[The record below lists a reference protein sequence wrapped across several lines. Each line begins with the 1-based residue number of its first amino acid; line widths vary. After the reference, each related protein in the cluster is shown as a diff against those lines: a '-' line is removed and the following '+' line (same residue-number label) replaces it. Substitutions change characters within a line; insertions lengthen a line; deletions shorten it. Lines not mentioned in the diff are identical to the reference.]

1 MILDAHEPGV
11 ADALF
16 SAPFGLFGRQKIKA
30 MIGRKLIR
38 AELPLELSQLQ
49 PASLD
54 LRLSKEAYRVRAS
67 FLPGR
72 ERTVRDRLKSLNAE
86 PVSLAGKG
94 AVLEKGIVYVARL
107 MERLELRPN
116 LSGAANPKSST
127 GRIDIFTRLIV
138 DGGEAFDDVPLD
150 YKGEL
155 WLEISPRSFS
165 VRVKAGT
172 KLNQVRFRSRHSNQI
187 KDKHTFALDDAGIR
201 KRHSLSPLVD
211 GELELREGLVLRVD
225 LGGLGENVVGYRA
238 IKNSDVIDVNRLRGY
253 AMEDFWEPIY
263 AGEDRRLILDP
274 DQFYIL
280 ASREK
285 VQIPSDLAAEMA
297 PIPRSPPPP
306 SFSVR
311 VKAGTKLNQVR
322 FRSRHS
328 NQIKDKHTFALDD
341 AGIRKRHSL
350 SPLVD
355 GELEL
360 REGLV
365 LRVDLGGLG
374 ENVVGYR
381 AIKNSDV
388 IDVNRLR
395 GYAMEDFWEPIYAGE
410 DRRLIL
416 DPDQFYILASREKV
430 QIPSD
435 LAAEMA
441 PIDPAIGE
449 FRVHYAGFFDPGF
462 GQGKD
467 GRPSARAVLEVR
479 SRDVPFL
486 LEDSQPVGRLVY
498 EKLAGLPDALYGADA
513 TSNYQHQGL
522 KLSKHFRA

>member
-1 MILDAHEPGV
+1 MTPARTPLPHILDAHEPAV
-11 ADALF
+11 AEALF
-16 SAPFGLFGRQKIKA
+16 SAPFGLLGRQKIKA

-38 AELPLELSQLQ
+38 AEIPLELSQLQ

-72 ERTVRDRLKSLNAE
+72 GVAVRDRLKSLNAE

-138 DGGEAFDDVPLD
+138 DRGEAFDDVPLE

-165 VRVKAGT
+165 VRVRAGT
-172 KLNQVRFRSRHSNQI
+172 KLNQVRFRSRHPQQR
-187 KDKHTFALDDAGIR
+187 DRRTFSLDDADLR
-201 KRHSLSPLVD
+201 KRRLGRELTDGPLD
-211 GELELREGLVLRVD
+211 LREGVVLRVD
-225 LGGLGENVVGYRA
+225 LGGLGEPVVGYRA
-238 IKNSDVIDVNRLRGY
+238 IRNSDVIDVSRIGGY
-253 AMEDFWEPIY
+253 AIEDFWEPIH
-263 AGEDRRLILDP
+263 ARP
-274 DQFYIL
+274 
-280 ASREK
+280 
-285 VQIPSDLAAEMA
+285 
-297 PIPRSPPPP
+297 
-306 SFSVR
+306 
-311 VKAGTKLNQVR
+311 
-322 FRSRHS
+322 
-328 NQIKDKHTFALDD
+328 
-341 AGIRKRHSL
+341 
-350 SPLVD
+350 
-355 GELEL
+355 
-360 REGLV
+360 
-365 LRVDLGGLG
+365 
-374 ENVVGYR
+374 
-381 AIKNSDV
+381 
-388 IDVNRLR
+388 
-395 GYAMEDFWEPIYAGE
+395 

-441 PIDPAIGE
+441 PIDPAFGE

-462 GQGKD
+462 GQGAD

-486 LEDSQPVGRLVY
+486 LEDGQPVGRLVY
-498 EKLAGLPDALYGADA
+498 EKLAGPPDALYGADA
-513 TSNYQHQGL
+513 TSSYQHQGL
-522 KLSKHFRA
+522 KLSKHFRL

>member
-1 MILDAHEPGV
+1 MTPPRTPLPVILDAHEPGV

-38 AELPLELSQLQ
+38 AEIPIETSQLQ

-54 LRLSKEAYRVRAS
+54 LRLSKEAYRVRSS

-72 ERTVRDRLKSLNAE
+72 GVAVRERLKSLNAE

-138 DGGEAFDDVPLD
+138 DRGEAFDDVPLE

-172 KLNQVRFRSRHSNQI
+172 KLNQVRFRSRHPQQR
-187 KDKHTFALDDAGIR
+187 DRRTFSLDDADLR
-201 KRHSLSPLVD
+201 RRNLASPLID
-211 GELELREGLVLRVD
+211 GPLDLREGVVVRID
-225 LGGLGENVVGYRA
+225 LGGLSEPVVGYRA
-238 IKNSDVIDVNRLRGY
+238 IKNSDVVDVNRLRGY
-253 AMEDFWEPIY
+253 RIEDFWEPIH
-263 AGEDRRLILDP
+263 AREDGRLILDP

-285 VQIPSDLAAEMA
+285 VQIP
-297 PIPRSPPPP
+297 P
-306 SFSVR
+306 
-311 VKAGTKLNQVR
+311 
-322 FRSRHS
+322 
-328 NQIKDKHTFALDD
+328 
-341 AGIRKRHSL
+341 
-350 SPLVD
+350 
-355 GELEL
+355 
-360 REGLV
+360 
-365 LRVDLGGLG
+365 
-374 ENVVGYR
+374 
-381 AIKNSDV
+381 
-388 IDVNRLR
+388 
-395 GYAMEDFWEPIYAGE
+395 
-410 DRRLIL
+410 
-416 DPDQFYILASREKV
+416 
-430 QIPSD
+430 D

-441 PIDPAIGE
+441 PIDPAFGE

-462 GQGKD
+462 GRGED

-486 LEDSQPVGRLVY
+486 LEDGQPVGRLVY
-498 EKLAGLPDALYGADA
+498 EKLAGPPDALYGADS
-513 TSNYQHQGL
+513 TSSYQHQGL
-522 KLSKHFRA
+522 KLSKHFRT

>member
-38 AELPLELSQLQ
+38 AELPLESSQLQ

-172 KLNQVRFRSRHSNQI
+172 KLNQVRFRSRHPQQR
-187 KDKHTFALDDAGIR
+187 DRHTFTLDDSDLR
-201 KRHSLSPLVD
+201 KRHLASSLVDSPLD
-211 GELELREGLVLRVD
+211 LREGVVLRVD

-253 AMEDFWEPIY
+253 AMEDFWEPI
-263 AGEDRRLILDP
+263 
-274 DQFYIL
+274 
-280 ASREK
+280 
-285 VQIPSDLAAEMA
+285 
-297 PIPRSPPPP
+297 
-306 SFSVR
+306 
-311 VKAGTKLNQVR
+311 
-322 FRSRHS
+322 H
-328 NQIKDKHTFALDD
+328 
-341 AGIRKRHSL
+341 
-350 SPLVD
+350 
-355 GELEL
+355 
-360 REGLV
+360 
-365 LRVDLGGLG
+365 
-374 ENVVGYR
+374 
-381 AIKNSDV
+381 
-388 IDVNRLR
+388 
-395 GYAMEDFWEPIYAGE
+395 AGE

-486 LEDSQPVGRLVY
+486 LEDGQPVGRLVY

-513 TSNYQHQGL
+513 TSSYQHQGL

>member
-1 MILDAHEPGV
+1 MTPPRTPLPVILDAHEPGV

-30 MIGRKLIR
+30 MIGRKLIQ
-38 AELPLELSQLQ
+38 AEIPVEPSQLQ

-54 LRLSKEAYRVRAS
+54 LRLSKEAYRVRSS

-72 ERTVRDRLKSLNAE
+72 ERSVRERLESLNAE

-138 DGGEAFDDVPLD
+138 DRGEAFDEVPLD

-172 KLNQVRFRSRHSNQI
+172 KLNQVRFRSRNSQQR
-187 KDKHTFALDDAGIR
+187 DKHTFTLDDAEIR
-201 KRHSLSPLVD
+201 KRHLASSLVDSPLD
-211 GELELREGLVLRVD
+211 LREGVVLRVD
-225 LGGLGENVVGYRA
+225 LGGLGEPVVGYRA
-238 IKNSDVIDVNRLRGY
+238 IRNSDVIDVNRLRGY
-253 AMEDFWEPIY
+253 AMEDFWEPIR
-263 AGEDRRLILDP
+263 AREDRRLILDP

-280 ASREK
+280 ASRE
-285 VQIPSDLAAEMA
+285 
-297 PIPRSPPPP
+297 R
-306 SFSVR
+306 
-311 VKAGTKLNQVR
+311 
-322 FRSRHS
+322 
-328 NQIKDKHTFALDD
+328 
-341 AGIRKRHSL
+341 
-350 SPLVD
+350 
-355 GELEL
+355 
-360 REGLV
+360 
-365 LRVDLGGLG
+365 
-374 ENVVGYR
+374 
-381 AIKNSDV
+381 
-388 IDVNRLR
+388 
-395 GYAMEDFWEPIYAGE
+395 
-410 DRRLIL
+410 
-416 DPDQFYILASREKV
+416 V

-486 LEDSQPVGRLVY
+486 LEDGQPVGRLVY
-498 EKLAGLPDALYGADA
+498 EKLAGLPDTLYGADA

-522 KLSKHFRA
+522 KLSKHFRD

>member
-1 MILDAHEPGV
+1 LTPARTPLPHILDAHEPAV
-11 ADALF
+11 AEALF
-16 SAPFGLFGRQKIKA
+16 SAPFGLLGRQKIKA

-38 AELPLELSQLQ
+38 AEIPLESSQLQ

-72 ERTVRDRLKSLNAE
+72 GVAVRDRLKSLNAE

-138 DGGEAFDDVPLD
+138 DRGEAFDDVPLE

-165 VRVKAGT
+165 VRVRAGT
-172 KLNQVRFRSRHSNQI
+172 KLNQVRFRSRHPQQR
-187 KDKHTFALDDAGIR
+187 DRRTFSLDDADLR
-201 KRHSLSPLVD
+201 KRRLGRELTDGPLD
-211 GELELREGLVLRVD
+211 LREGVVLRVD
-225 LGGLGENVVGYRA
+225 LGGLGEPVVGYRA
-238 IKNSDVIDVNRLRGY
+238 IRNSDVIDVSRIGGY
-253 AMEDFWEPIY
+253 AIEDFWEPIH
-263 AGEDRRLILDP
+263 ARPDRRLILDP

-285 VQIPSDLAAEMA
+285 VQIP
-297 PIPRSPPPP
+297 P
-306 SFSVR
+306 
-311 VKAGTKLNQVR
+311 
-322 FRSRHS
+322 
-328 NQIKDKHTFALDD
+328 
-341 AGIRKRHSL
+341 
-350 SPLVD
+350 
-355 GELEL
+355 
-360 REGLV
+360 
-365 LRVDLGGLG
+365 
-374 ENVVGYR
+374 
-381 AIKNSDV
+381 
-388 IDVNRLR
+388 
-395 GYAMEDFWEPIYAGE
+395 
-410 DRRLIL
+410 
-416 DPDQFYILASREKV
+416 
-430 QIPSD
+430 D

-441 PIDPAIGE
+441 PIDPAFGE

-462 GQGKD
+462 GQGAD

-486 LEDSQPVGRLVY
+486 LEDGQPVGRLVY
-498 EKLAGLPDALYGADA
+498 EKLAGPPDTLYGADA
-513 TSNYQHQGL
+513 TSSYQHQGL
-522 KLSKHFRA
+522 KLSKHFRL

>member
-1 MILDAHEPGV
+1 MTPRTPLPHILDSHEPGV

-16 SAPFGLFGRQKIKA
+16 SAPFGLFGRQKIRA

-38 AELPLELSQLQ
+38 ADVPLEPSQLQ

-54 LRLSKEAYRVRAS
+54 LRLSKEAYRVRSS

-72 ERTVRDRLKSLNAE
+72 EHTVRDRLKSLNAE

-94 AVLEKGIVYVARL
+94 AVLEKGIVYIARL

-150 YKGEL
+150 YQGEL

-165 VRVKAGT
+165 VRVKAGS
-172 KLNQVRFRSRHSNQI
+172 KLSQVRFRSRHPQQR
-187 KDKHTFALDDAGIR
+187 DRHTFTLEDAEIR
-201 KRHSLSPLVD
+201 KRHLACSLVDSPLD
-211 GELELREGLVLRVD
+211 LREGVVLRVD
-225 LGGLGENVVGYRA
+225 LGGLGEFVVGYQA

-253 AMEDFWEPIY
+253 AVEDFWEPIR
-263 AGEDRRLILDP
+263 AREDRRLILDP

-280 ASREK
+280 ASRER
-285 VQIPSDLAAEMA
+285 VQIP
-297 PIPRSPPPP
+297 
-306 SFSVR
+306 
-311 VKAGTKLNQVR
+311 N
-322 FRSRHS
+322 
-328 NQIKDKHTFALDD
+328 
-341 AGIRKRHSL
+341 
-350 SPLVD
+350 
-355 GELEL
+355 
-360 REGLV
+360 
-365 LRVDLGGLG
+365 
-374 ENVVGYR
+374 
-381 AIKNSDV
+381 
-388 IDVNRLR
+388 
-395 GYAMEDFWEPIYAGE
+395 
-410 DRRLIL
+410 
-416 DPDQFYILASREKV
+416 
-430 QIPSD
+430 D

-486 LEDSQPVGRLVY
+486 LEDGQPVGRLVY
-498 EKLAGLPDALYGADA
+498 EKLAGPADALYGADA
-513 TSNYQHQGL
+513 TSSYQHQGL
-522 KLSKHFRA
+522 KLSKHFRS

>member
-1 MILDAHEPGV
+1 MTPRRTPLPHILDSDEPGV

-16 SAPFGLFGRQKIKA
+16 SAPFGLFGRQKIRA
-30 MIGRKLIR
+30 MIGRKLIW
-38 AELPLELSQLQ
+38 AETEIEPSQLQ

-54 LRLSKEAYRVRAS
+54 LRLSKEAYRVRSS

-72 ERTVRDRLKSLNAE
+72 EHSVRDRLKSLNAE

-138 DGGEAFDDVPLD
+138 DGGEAFDEAPLG
-150 YKGEL
+150 YQGEL

-172 KLNQVRFRSRHSNQI
+172 KLNQIRFRSRNSKQQGR
-187 KDKHTFALDDAGIR
+187 HTFTLDDAEIR
-201 KRHSLSPLVD
+201 KRHLAWPLVD
-211 GELELREGLVLRVD
+211 GPLDLREGVVLRVD
-225 LGGLGENVVGYRA
+225 LGGLGESVVGYQA

-253 AMEDFWEPIY
+253 DVEDFWEPIR
-263 AGEDRRLILDP
+263 AREDRRLILDP

-280 ASREK
+280 ASRE
-285 VQIPSDLAAEMA
+285 
-297 PIPRSPPPP
+297 R
-306 SFSVR
+306 
-311 VKAGTKLNQVR
+311 
-322 FRSRHS
+322 
-328 NQIKDKHTFALDD
+328 
-341 AGIRKRHSL
+341 
-350 SPLVD
+350 
-355 GELEL
+355 
-360 REGLV
+360 
-365 LRVDLGGLG
+365 
-374 ENVVGYR
+374 
-381 AIKNSDV
+381 
-388 IDVNRLR
+388 
-395 GYAMEDFWEPIYAGE
+395 
-410 DRRLIL
+410 
-416 DPDQFYILASREKV
+416 V

-462 GQGKD
+462 GQGND
-467 GRPSARAVLEVR
+467 GRASARAVLEVR

-486 LEDSQPVGRLVY
+486 LEDGQPVGRLVY
-498 EKLAGLPDALYGADA
+498 EKLAGPPDTLYGADA
-513 TSNYQHQGL
+513 TSSYQHQGL
-522 KLSKHFRA
+522 KLSKHFRG

>member
-1 MILDAHEPGV
+1 LTPPRTPLPVILDPHEPGV
-11 ADALF
+11 AEALF

-38 AELPLELSQLQ
+38 AEIPLEPSQLQ

-54 LRLSKEAYRVRAS
+54 LRLSKEAYRVRSS

-72 ERTVRDRLKSLNAE
+72 ERTVRERLKSLNGE

-172 KLNQVRFRSRHSNQI
+172 KLNQVRFRSRHPQQR
-187 KDKHTFALDDAGIR
+187 DRHTFTLDDAELR
-201 KRHSLSPLVD
+201 KRHLAAPLVD
-211 GELELREGLVLRVD
+211 SSLDIREGVVLRVD
-225 LGGLGENVVGYRA
+225 LGGVGESVVGYRA
-238 IKNSDVIDVNRLRGY
+238 IKNSDVVDVNRLRGY
-253 AMEDFWEPIY
+253 AIEDFWEPIH
-263 AGEDRRLILDP
+263 AR
-274 DQFYIL
+274 
-280 ASREK
+280 
-285 VQIPSDLAAEMA
+285 
-297 PIPRSPPPP
+297 
-306 SFSVR
+306 
-311 VKAGTKLNQVR
+311 
-322 FRSRHS
+322 
-328 NQIKDKHTFALDD
+328 
-341 AGIRKRHSL
+341 
-350 SPLVD
+350 
-355 GELEL
+355 
-360 REGLV
+360 
-365 LRVDLGGLG
+365 
-374 ENVVGYR
+374 
-381 AIKNSDV
+381 
-388 IDVNRLR
+388 
-395 GYAMEDFWEPIYAGE
+395 E

-441 PIDPAIGE
+441 PIDPAFGE

-462 GQGKD
+462 GQGAD

-486 LEDSQPVGRLVY
+486 LEDGQPVGRLVY
-498 EKLAGLPDALYGADA
+498 EKLAGPPDALYGADA

-522 KLSKHFRA
+522 KLSKHFRV

>member
-1 MILDAHEPGV
+1 LTPPRTPLPVILDAHEPGV
-11 ADALF
+11 TDALF

-38 AELPLELSQLQ
+38 AEIPVESSQLQ

-72 ERTVRDRLKSLNAE
+72 DCTVRDRLKSLNAE

-172 KLNQVRFRSRHSNQI
+172 KLNQVRFRSRHPQQR
-187 KDKHTFALDDAGIR
+187 DRRTFTLDDADLR
-201 KRHSLSPLVD
+201 KRHLASALVDSPLD
-211 GELELREGLVLRVD
+211 MREGVVLRVD
-225 LGGLGENVVGYRA
+225 LGGLSEPVVGYRA
-238 IKNSDVIDVNRLRGY
+238 IKNSDVIDVSRIRGY
-253 AMEDFWEPIY
+253 AMEDFWEPLHPR
-263 AGEDRRLILDP
+263 EDRRLILDP

-285 VQIPSDLAAEMA
+285 VQIP
-297 PIPRSPPPP
+297 P
-306 SFSVR
+306 
-311 VKAGTKLNQVR
+311 
-322 FRSRHS
+322 
-328 NQIKDKHTFALDD
+328 
-341 AGIRKRHSL
+341 
-350 SPLVD
+350 
-355 GELEL
+355 
-360 REGLV
+360 
-365 LRVDLGGLG
+365 
-374 ENVVGYR
+374 
-381 AIKNSDV
+381 
-388 IDVNRLR
+388 
-395 GYAMEDFWEPIYAGE
+395 
-410 DRRLIL
+410 
-416 DPDQFYILASREKV
+416 
-430 QIPSD
+430 D

-441 PIDPAIGE
+441 PIDPAFGE

-462 GQGKD
+462 GQGND

-486 LEDSQPVGRLVY
+486 LEDGQPVGRLVY
-498 EKLAGLPDALYGADA
+498 EKLAGPPDALYGADA